1 MAGATVTVAVMFVGI
16 QTRRHRRLLWATP
29 LLFATLWVAYIVSA
43 MRAPAGRIATA
54 LDWGVLTGG
63 LDSRAAWRGAMADG
77 SVLRLV
83 SGLFLH
89 ADWIHLLGNLVFL
102 LIFGLPAERVM
113 GGWRFLA
120 LFLLGGAVANLA
132 AVLAIGA
139 PDRVIIGASG
149 AVSAVIGAYLALFP
163 GARLGVVLPLGLF
176 LEFVRVPASLLI
188 GLWALLQVV
197 FAYSG
202 PTFGAVAW
210 PAHIA
215 GFLFGVVFALFTRAA
230 IARRLRH
237 NRGY

>member
-1 MAGATVTVAVMFVGI
+1 MFVGI
-16 QTRRHRRLLWATP
+16 DPRKKTVIRWATP
-29 LLFATLWVAYIVSA
+29 ALFAALWLVYVLGA
-43 MRAPAGRIATA
+43 MRTPALRHGAE
-54 LDWGVLTGG
+54 LNWGVLSGG
-63 LDSRAAWRGAMADG
+63 LDSLQAWRLAVADG
-77 SVLRLV
+77 SVLRLF
-83 SGLFLH
+83 SALFLH

-113 GGWRFLA
+113 GGGRFSS
-120 LFLLGGAVANLA
+120 LFLVGGAVANLA
-132 AVLAIGA
+132 AMLAIGA

-149 AVSAVIGAYLALFP
+149 AVSSVIGAYLALFP
-163 GARLGVVLPLGLF
+163 GARLGVVLPLGMF

-188 GLWALLQVV
+188 GLWVLLQVV

-202 PTFGAVAW
+202 PAFGAVAW

-237 NRGY
+237 SRGY

>member
-1 MAGATVTVAVMFVGI
+1 MFVGI
-16 QTRRHRRLLWATP
+16 DNRRKTTIRWATP
-29 LLFATLWVAYIVSA
+29 SLFAALWLAYVVAA
-43 MRAPAGRIATA
+43 MRTPALREGTP
-54 LDWGVLTGG
+54 LDWGVLSGG
-63 LDSRAAWRGAMADG
+63 LDTTSAWRQAIADG
-77 SVLRLV
+77 SVLRLF
-83 SGLFLH
+83 SALFLH

-120 LFLLGGAVANLA
+120 LFLIGGAAANLA
-132 AVLAIGA
+132 AVLAIDA

-163 GARLGVVLPLGLF
+163 GAKLGVVLPLGLF

-202 PTFGAVAW
+202 PALGAVAW

-215 GFLFGVVFALFTRAA
+215 GFLFGVIFALVTRAA

-237 NRGY
+237 RRGY

>member
-1 MAGATVTVAVMFVGI
+1 M
-16 QTRRHRRLLWATP
+16 
-29 LLFATLWVAYIVSA
+29 LFAALWVAYVA
-43 MRAPAGRIATA
+43 AALVAPAGRIATT

-63 LDSRAAWRGAMADG
+63 LNTVAAWQQAFTDG
-77 SVLRLV
+77 SVLRLF

-89 ADWIHLLGNLVFL
+89 ADWLHLLGNLVFL
-102 LIFGLPAERVM
+102 LIFGLPAERSM
-113 GGWRFLA
+113 GGRRFLL
-120 LFLLGGAVANLA
+120 LFLLGGAFSNFA

-139 PDRVIIGASG
+139 PDRVVIGASG

-176 LEFVRVPASLLI
+176 LQFVRVPAFLLI
-188 GLWALLQVV
+188 GLWALLQLL

-202 PTFGAVAW
+202 PALGAVAW

-215 GFLFGVVFALFTRAA
+215 GFLFGVVFALLTRAA

>member
-1 MAGATVTVAVMFVGI
+1 M
-16 QTRRHRRLLWATP
+16 TRVKASFRL
-29 LLFATLWVAYIVSA
+29 F
-43 MRAPAGRIATA
+43 
-54 LDWGVLTGG
+54 
-63 LDSRAAWRGAMADG
+63 
-77 SVLRLV
+77 

-113 GGWRFLA
+113 GGRRFLL
-120 LFLLGGAVANLA
+120 LFLVGGAFSNLA

-139 PDRVIIGASG
+139 PDRVVIGASG
-149 AVSAVIGAYLALFP
+149 AVSSVIGAYLALFP
-163 GARLGVVLPLGLF
+163 SARLGVVLPLGLF
-176 LEFVRVPASLLI
+176 LQFVRVPAFLLI

-202 PTFGAVAW
+202 PALGAVAW

-215 GFLFGVVFALFTRAA
+215 GFLYGVVFALLTRAA
-230 IARRLRH
+230 IARRLRR